1 MDSFNYIR
9 RKSSAVE
16 IGNIPL
22 GGDNPIRIQS
32 MTSTSTL
39 DTEGSVAQCKRIFDA
54 GADYVRL
61 TAQGVREAENIG
73 VIRQRLH
80 DDGYTKPLVADI
92 HFNPK
97 AAFAAAVTTDKVR
110 INPGNFVDAARTF
123 KKLEYTDEEY
133 REEIQKIDKALI
145 PFLEICREHNTAVR
159 LGVNHG
165 SLSDRIMSRYGDT
178 PAGMVESA
186 MEFLRICCR
195 VKFYNVVISIKA
207 SNTVIMVETVRRLIK
222 AMDEENMHFPLHLGV
237 TEAGDGED
245 GRIKSAVGIG
255 ALLSE
260 GIGDTIRVSL
270 SEDPELEIP
279 VARKLVDYITAR
291 AGHTPIHGTFT
302 QTYNYIEPLRRTTKA
317 VGPVGGGKQPVVL
330 TALSREELKGYKLQ
344 PDYTLEEC
352 RAHADGINW
361 MEADASADAETV
373 ARAAEATPDTVIL
386 LTSRHQ
392 NPVGELQA
400 FIHRLT
406 DCGCT
411 VPVVVRMSYNDSE
424 AEDVQI
430 KAGADFGT
438 LFINRL
444 ADGILLEAPQL
455 KDKADAVRYAFGIL
469 QAARLRVSKT
479 EFISCPSCGR
489 TLFDLQQ
496 TVREIKAATSHL
508 KGLKIGIMGCI
519 VNGPGEMADADY
531 GYVGAAVGK
540 VSLYKNKECIERNIP
555 QEEALTHLIDL
566 IKANGDWTDPE

>member
-1 MDSFNYIR
+1 MDNFNYIR

-291 AGHTPIHGTFT
+291 AGHAPIHGTFA
-302 QTYNYIEPLRRTTKA
+302 QTYNYIEPQRRTTKA

-455 KDKADAVRYAFGIL
+455 KDKADVVRYAFGIL

>member
-291 AGHTPIHGTFT
+291 AGHAPIHGTFA
-302 QTYNYIEPLRRTTKA
+302 QTYNYIEPQRRTTKA

-392 NPVGELQA
+392 NPVGELQS

-455 KDKADAVRYAFGIL
+455 KDKADVVRYAFGIL

-496 TVREIKAATSHL
+496 TVREIKSATSHL